1 MVGPASIPLSVS
13 LTHVTSFCL
22 KDMSSFSRI
31 LICSSFVTLLLS
43 IVAADPKVVHFPI
56 GRSSRAISSSPLE
69 KRDHV
74 LSTLTNEESQNSLLF
89 YYLNITIGTPPQ
101 NFAVQIDTG
110 SSDTWVISV
119 NDTTDCEEYSGPI
132 GCDYGLYDPT
142 KSSTYSLVQ
151 SGGFSITYGDGT
163 EIDGDFI
170 TDNVNFGGNVT
181 VKNQILGLANYT
193 TGDTYGLM
201 GVGFDTNEANV
212 SVGGSIYP
220 NIIDEL
226 KTQGFINVKAYS
238 LWLDDL
244 ESSTGS
250 ILFGGVD
257 RSKYFGDLISLPI
270 QPDAYTGELTSFT
283 VSLTSIGF
291 TDQTTNDSLYS
302 GPALPALLDSGTS
315 FTYLPDE
322 IANAILNGIGVAQDN
337 NTDLN
342 LAPCSL
348 NQSNAQI
355 TFGLGGPNGPLITV
369 KLSEFLSD
377 PYLNSDGS
385 IFQINGADVC
395 YFGIY
400 AGGDNSSTILGDTF
414 LRSAYVVY
422 DLENYLIGMANTNF
436 VPGAPDIVEYSAGAL
451 GIPGVSSTATVAVP
465 TSFYAAAITGPTIT
479 GFPSGTFG
487 LSTPAGASET
497 GYSKDEKST
506 SNIGGRVVAGGG
518 AVAVLG
524 FGLAIG
530 VLAVI
535 L

>member
-1 MVGPASIPLSVS
+1 
-13 LTHVTSFCL
+13 
-22 KDMSSFSRI
+22 MSSLLCTLIGFSF
-31 LICSSFVTLLLS
+31 LPFLLS
-43 IVAADPKVVHFPI
+43 IVAADPRVVHFPI
-56 GRSSRAISSSPLE
+56 GRSTGSISPSSLE

-74 LSTLTNEESQNSLLF
+74 LSTLTNGESQNSDALY

-119 NDTTDCEEYSGPI
+119 NDTTDCEDYSGPI
-132 GCDYGLYDPT
+132 GCDYGLYDQP

-151 SGGFSITYGDGT
+151 SGGFDISYADGT
-163 EIDGDFI
+163 EIFGDFI
-170 TDNVNFGGNVT
+170 SDNVNFGGNVT
-181 VKNQILGLANYT
+181 VENQIIGLANYT

-201 GVGFDTNEANV
+201 GVGFDTNEANA
-212 SVGGSIYP
+212 SFGTTYP
-220 NIIDEL
+220 NIIDNL

-257 RSKYFGDLISLPI
+257 RSKYLGDLIGLPI
-270 QPDAYTGELTSFT
+270 QPDVYTGNLTSFT

-291 TDQTTNDSLYS
+291 TDSTTNDSLYS

-322 IANAILNGIGVAQDN
+322 IATAILNGIGVAQDN
-337 NTDLN
+337 NTGYN

-348 NQSNAQI
+348 NQSDANV
-355 TFGLGGPNGPLITV
+355 TFGFGGLSGPLINV
-369 KLSEFLSD
+369 RLSEFLSD
-377 PYLNSDGS
+377 PYTLSDGS
-385 IFQINGADVC
+385 ILQINGQEVC
-395 YFGIY
+395 LFGIY
-400 AGGDNSSTILGDTF
+400 AGGDNTSTILGDTF

-436 VPGAPDIVEYSAGAL
+436 NPGAPDIVEYSAGAL
-451 GIPGVSSTATVAVP
+451 GIPGVSSTATFAVP
-465 TSFYAAAITGPTIT
+465 TSVYAAAPTGPTIT

-487 LSTPAGASET
+487 LTTPAGAQVT
-497 GYSKDEKST
+497 GYLEDK
-506 SNIGGRVVAGGG
+506 NINAGGRPVVGTG
-518 AVAVLG
+518 ALAVLG
-524 FGLAIG
+524 CGLVTGI
-530 VLAVI
+530 LAVI